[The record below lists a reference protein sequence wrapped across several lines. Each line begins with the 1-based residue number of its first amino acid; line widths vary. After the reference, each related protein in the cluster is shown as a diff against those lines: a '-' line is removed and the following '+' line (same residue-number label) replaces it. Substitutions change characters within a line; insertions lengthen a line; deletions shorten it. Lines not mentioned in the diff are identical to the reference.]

1 MNKKVTKDL
10 YLLRFIYDH
19 YKYNFIATS
28 DLEKDIGW
36 DWRNL
41 INALS
46 ILKSWGF
53 TGDQLAGPLRDKKG
67 WAGTGI
73 CLDEKY
79 ATEYFFEHNIPK
91 LSEMINPIDINRD
104 VQK

>member
-1 MNKKVTKDL
+1 MSKKVTNDV

-28 DLEKDIGW
+28 DLQKDIGW
-36 DWRNL
+36 DTKKL
-41 INALS
+41 LYALNS
-46 ILKSWGF
+46 LRSWGF
-53 TGDQLAGPLRDKKG
+53 TGDQSIGKLRDKKG

-79 ATEYFFEHNIPK
+79 ATEYFMEHNIPK
-91 LSEMINPIDINRD
+91 LSEM
-104 VQK
+104 VTT